1 MKILE
6 KDKEHFRIETFINFL
21 YKKLKE
27 KNEVKIE
34 YYSFSREEVIKL
46 SNVKE
51 WEQIIKPTYL
61 DKWDYLNIKID
72 TTELLKVQKEDYKE
86 LLKILLEIE
95 STFLIISPEE
105 FIRLNKKIEKNL
117 LELSKVDILKKY
129 EYMRYYYAKII
140 REKYLNY
147 LRYTANEKLEK
158 ELKEI
163 EGLSVYYRALKQ

>member
-105 FIRLNKKIEKNL
+105 FIRLNKKIG
-117 LELSKVDILKKY
+117 I
-129 EYMRYYYAKII
+129 
-140 REKYLNY
+140 
-147 LRYTANEKLEK
+147 
-158 ELKEI
+158 EI
-163 EGLSVYYRALKQ
+163 DNTIFY

>member
-1 MKILE
+1 MLE
-6 KDKEHFRIETFINFL
+6 KDKEHFKIETFINFL
-21 YKKLKE
+21 YEKLKE

-34 YYSFSREEVIKL
+34 YYNFSREEIIKL

-72 TTELLKVQKEDYKE
+72 TNELLKVKEEDYKE

-105 FIRLNKKIEKNL
+105 FIKLSKKIEE

-129 EYMRYYYAKII
+129 EYMRYCYAEVI
-140 REKYLNY
+140 REKYFNY
-147 LRYTANEKLEK
+147 FRYVGNEKLEK

-163 EGLSVYYRALKQ
+163 EGFSVFYRSLRGL

>member
-21 YKKLKE
+21 YEKLKE

-95 STFLIISPEE
+95 STFIIISPEE

-117 LELSKVDILKKY
+117 LELSKADILKKY
-129 EYMRYYYAKII
+129 EYMRYYYAEII
-140 REKYLNY
+140 REKYFNNKS
-147 LRYTANEKLEK
+147 NEKLEK

-163 EGLSVYYRALKQ
+163 EDLSIYYRAMR